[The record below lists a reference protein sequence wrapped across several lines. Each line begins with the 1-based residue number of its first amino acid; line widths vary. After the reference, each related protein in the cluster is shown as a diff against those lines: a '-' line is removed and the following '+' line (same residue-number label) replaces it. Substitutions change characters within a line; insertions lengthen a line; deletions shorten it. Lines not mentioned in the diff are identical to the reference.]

1 MNEHPPENV
10 VEEEPEK
17 DEAQGEEES
26 AAPDFLNEEL
36 VELDEHDDDSSD
48 TPPKEGGDENEAIS
62 EIDDALDEVKKEAE
76 EEPKQE
82 KKPQEASEAQEEPR
96 EQEVPL
102 EATAED
108 KGESEDHA
116 SGEVKPKKGKAKR
129 RLLYALGLVVMVVGS
144 VAGFITFFQEEP
156 GPRKERKVI
165 LKPIERR
172 VVEEKLAPF
181 FVPLPQREGKPKPKR
196 VKVMAY
202 VEVTARWE
210 KVISVLFKENMTK
223 VRADLYWVLVRLLE
237 RGKNP
242 REMKRTMGE
251 ALTEAAKRA
260 LGVED
265 LIITVGNVKVI

>member
-36 VELDEHDDDSSD
+36 VELDDHEDDSSD
-48 TPPKEGGDENEAIS
+48 TPPKEDAENEAIS

-82 KKPQEASEAQEEPR
+82 KKPQEAPEAQEEPR
-96 EQEVPL
+96 EQEVPP
-102 EATAED
+102 EATPED

-144 VAGFITFFQEEP
+144 VVGFITFFQEEP

-237 RGKNP
+237 QGKNP